1 MRCTAYSYRR
11 SKEAEPPQILFDGVD
26 VLDVLSRRIRIVE
39 PEIARTAE
47 LLRHAEIEADG
58 FRVTDMEV
66 PVRLG
71 RKARGHTSAVLPGL
85 DVLDDDGADEVER
98 RGGVADR
105 IRCLIVH
112 DGQPLIIFRCPAACL
127 RDFPLGFGARIGDA
141 IMHRTFSPFRTL
153 MFSPFRAFRPLFA
166 VALGIVSALGGAA
179 VGQAQAPAGG
189 QTDVLAA
196 LLTEVRGL
204 RAAMEQ
210 MAAAGPRV
218 QLALGRLQLQEQRV
232 NTVVRR
238 LEAVRTN
245 LSAAQREHD
254 AAASRLRDVEKARE
268 AVDPSERKEAE
279 MVLPRLQRAL
289 AQAAGE
295 VQRLLAE
302 ESALNV
308 DISGEQARWSDINRR
323 LEELERS
330 LARQ

>member
-1 MRCTAYSYRR
+1 
-11 SKEAEPPQILFDGVD
+11 
-26 VLDVLSRRIRIVE
+26 
-39 PEIARTAE
+39 
-47 LLRHAEIEADG
+47 
-58 FRVTDMEV
+58 
-66 PVRLG
+66 
-71 RKARGHTSAVLPGL
+71 
-85 DVLDDDGADEVER
+85 
-98 RGGVADR
+98 
-105 IRCLIVH
+105 
-112 DGQPLIIFRCPAACL
+112 
-127 RDFPLGFGARIGDA
+127 
-141 IMHRTFSPFRTL
+141 MHRPFSPFRTL
-153 MFSPFRAFRPLFA
+153 TFSPFRAFRPLFA

-232 NTVVRR
+232 NTLVRR

-254 AAASRLRDVEKARE
+254 AAASRVRDVEKARE

-279 MVLPRLQRAL
+279 MVFPHLQRAL